1 MGDVEYVEGDFSVY
15 CQMARR
21 VGDNI
26 WMRVQENILPNIT
39 QSGAVHS
46 IDGKTQ
52 RYFGR
57 NTFLRWC
64 TPVDDTNTKVV
75 AWANFGERT
84 DPMEWNTPENIE
96 ILEQGEIFDR
106 TYKDG
111 QLRPADTEAM
121 VGQGP
126 IVIHAK
132 ENLAT
137 SDKGVVLF
145 RRRIQREIRALKE
158 RTPPIQ
164 ATSFGPAPIPTWSG
178 DTVLKVPCTE
188 VDDDSISAMLRLD
201 TAGTMNT
208 WSVP

>member
-1 MGDVEYVEGDFSVY
+1 MFVRLQLAAGDGERHRSSGVMGDVEYVEGDFSVY

-158 RTPPIQ
+158 GTPPN
-164 ATSFGPAPIPTWSG
+164 SSH
-178 DTVLKVPCTE
+178 VLRSCPHSHLVRRYCPQGA
-188 VDDDSISAMLRLD
+188 VH
-201 TAGTMNT
+201 
-208 WSVP
+208 

>member
-1 MGDVEYVEGDFSVY
+1 
-15 CQMARR
+15 
-21 VGDNI
+21 
-26 WMRVQENILPNIT
+26 
-39 QSGAVHS
+39 
-46 IDGKTQ
+46 
-52 RYFGR
+52 
-57 NTFLRWC
+57 
-64 TPVDDTNTKVV
+64 
-75 AWANFGERT
+75 
-84 DPMEWNTPENIE
+84 MEWNTPENIE

-132 ENLAT
+132 ENPAT

-158 RTPPIQ
+158 GKPPLQ

-188 VDDDSISAMLRLD
+188 VDDDKLRADTFAEVVNVYRSAGKLRGEERDAFIMEALKKLES
-201 TAGTMNT
+201 AA
-208 WSVP
+208 